1 MYNEAFSKARE
12 EAYNKGYAGI
22 KDYDDILHY
31 INWEIPRLLFSF
43 DDSKEFASGV
53 YADDNNWNSGVR
65 QIYSEL
71 AYDNVI
77 AEYTEYVKGLEK
89 GILKKI
95 ADREGIDVDKKVDF
109 EASEKGRDSK
119 RKPNQEYVIIGIIY
133 DKS

>member
-1 MYNEAFSKARE
+1 M
-12 EAYNKGYAGI
+12 
-22 KDYDDILHY
+22 
-31 INWEIPRLLFSF
+31 
-43 DDSKEFASGV
+43 
-53 YADDNNWNSGVR
+53 
-65 QIYSEL
+65 
-71 AYDNVI
+71 
-77 AEYTEYVKGLEK
+77 EK